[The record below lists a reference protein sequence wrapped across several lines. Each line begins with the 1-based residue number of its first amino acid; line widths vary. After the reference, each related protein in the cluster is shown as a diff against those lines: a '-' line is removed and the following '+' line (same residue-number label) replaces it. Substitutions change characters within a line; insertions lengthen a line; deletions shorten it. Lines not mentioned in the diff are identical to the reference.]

1 MTPVGKPPQDTRKG
15 EYRTTARVQMDERHL
30 LLRGGR
36 YDGRHWSG
44 VVAVGDKCFC
54 GGDDKWSM
62 AGMYVVTAIVEE
74 SEADGTVSI
83 AVPLFAQ

>member
-1 MTPVGKPPQDTRKG
+1 MNPVGEPQHDQRKG

-36 YDGRHWSG
+36 YDGQHWSG
-44 VVAVGDKCFC
+44 VVGIGDKCFC
-54 GGDDKWSM
+54 GGADPWSM
-62 AGMYVVTAIVEE
+62 AGMYVVTALVEE
-74 SEADGTVSI
+74 SDTAGTVSI